1 MFSLS
6 ANRLSKRFGPR
17 KVFADIDFDLQTG
30 QSLAVVGP
38 NGSGKS
44 TLLKVLLGLL
54 RATGGEVSYKC
65 EGTPLDES
73 AIRARSS
80 FVAPYLALYDHLT
93 GEENLRF
100 FSEVSGDFI
109 TGKKINS
116 LLARV
121 GLEGRGD
128 DPVAGYSSGMKQRLK
143 YAVALL
149 NHPDYLVLDEPT
161 ANLDDAGKQI
171 VAEII
176 EQHRPESIII
186 IATNEQQEYKLA
198 QQICR
203 LDR

>member
-6 ANRLSKRFGPR
+6 ASRLSKRFGPR
-17 KVFADIDFDLQTG
+17 KVFADIDFELQTG

-44 TLLKVLLGLL
+44 TLLNVLLGLL
-54 RATGGEVSYKC
+54 RPTGGEVSYKAD
-65 EGTPLDES
+65 GRVLDEP

-80 FVAPYLALYDHLT
+80 FVAPYLNLYDHLT

-100 FSEVSGDFI
+100 FSEVAGDYI
-109 TGKKINS
+109 TGKEINS

-128 DPVAGYSSGMKQRLK
+128 DSVAGYSSGMKQRLK
-143 YAVALL
+143 YAAALL
-149 NHPDYLVLDEPT
+149 NHPDYLILDEPT

-171 VAEII
+171 VADII
-176 EQHRPESIII
+176 EQHRSSSIIV